1 MEFSGLSSQS
11 PLLQAFIQLF
21 FIGVDLIVMLGFCIA
36 FLRLR
41 DRFALFVLAALSFD
55 ALRLSVVL
63 IGVFRGE
70 PFPLPLLDVFSFLR
84 GFSIFGA
91 VQVIGGITWSR
102 RLIATILSVFG
113 ILAIVPSIFGATQLL
128 PIASGVSSSLAHL
141 AVCVLLVRIRLLDS
155 PGTIAL
161 FVATLLSTLFFAFG
175 IYAQSWGSPVSVVLY
190 YLLHNAMNMFVWVSL
205 GVIGLDRVGIW
216 LSNARMAVDES
227 EQRFLLVANA
237 STDAILAINRDGQII
252 DWNSYASESF
262 GWAKRHALEMNV
274 SDILPEQSADNL
286 TTRQGQSRVRTSSG
300 GTQTFDRFET
310 TAVRK
315 SGNAFPVEVTLV
327 YLPKSGAYSLALI
340 VRDITERKDYESTLV
355 QAKDEF
361 EALNE
366 RLEIALSQ
374 ATDMAATA
382 NDANLA
388 KSQFLAT
395 MSHEIRTPMNGI
407 IGMTSLLAYTELE
420 DEQKE
425 FVATIR
431 ESCDVLLTIINEILD
446 FSKIEAGQL
455 QLENQSFDLRRCVEG
470 ALDLLSRNAAEKAVY
485 LGYLFRDIPTT
496 TIYSDETRLRQI
508 LVNLVGNAIK
518 FTESGGVFVY
528 VSGVEHGVDEHEI
541 TITVVDSGI
550 GIPDD
555 KRELLFEPFSQV
567 DPSTARKFG
576 GTGLGLAICSR
587 LSELM
592 GGKIWVESEVG
603 VGSRFSF
610 SIRAKGLA
618 SVVPDYLDP
627 NQSALTGRNVVVV
640 EGNESSRE
648 ILGHYCRLWGMN
660 LIECPDFDSFEA
672 YLDKSGKVDFLLID
686 NELMTSA
693 GTDLVLKRREHRAL
707 NNLPFLVV
715 SSGLVSNDWEQDR
728 HCVGVLNRPV
738 KPSRFYALV
747 HSYFEADFAKKK
759 SDSSLW
765 RFDEGLGE
773 TNPLRVLLAEDNFV
787 NQKVALG
794 FLHKMGY
801 VADLAGNGLEVL
813 DAMGRQAYDVI
824 LMDIQMP
831 EMGGLE
837 ATRRLIRNYSVEKRP
852 WIVAMT
858 AGATTEDQERCLEAG
873 MDDFLSK
880 PINAESFQEVLRRS
894 PRLGT
899 RHGSS

>member
-1 MEFSGLSSQS
+1 MELLGLTSQS

-21 FIGVDLIVMLGFCIA
+21 FIGADLIVLLGFCVA

-41 DRFALFVLAALSFD
+41 DRFALFVLAALFFD
-55 ALRLSVVL
+55 VLGLSMVL
-63 IGVFRGE
+63 VGVLRGE
-70 PFPLPLLDVFSFLR
+70 PLPVPLLDFLSFLR

-91 VQVIGGITWSR
+91 VQVIGGVTWR
-102 RLIATILSVFG
+102 RHLMAAILVVFG
-113 ILAIVPSIFGATQLL
+113 LLSLGPLLFGVAEIMPL
-128 PIASGVSSSLAHL
+128 ASGVSRSLAPL
-141 AVCVLLVRIRLLDS
+141 AVSVLLVRIRLLDA

-161 FVATLLSTLFFAFG
+161 FVANLLSLLFFACG
-175 IYAQSWGSPVSVVLY
+175 VYAESWGSSFSVVLY

-237 STDAILAINRDGQII
+237 STDAILAINREGQII

-262 GWAKRHALEMNV
+262 GWAKRQALEMNV
-274 SDILPEQSADNL
+274 SDILPQQTAENL
-286 TTRQGQSRVRTSSG
+286 TTRQGQSPSRTSSA

-315 SGNAFPVEVTLV
+315 SGQNFPVEVTLV

-340 VRDITERKDYESTLV
+340 VRDITERKDYESSLV

-366 RLEIALSQ
+366 RLELALSQ

-470 ALDLLSRNAAEKAVY
+470 ALDLLSRNAAEKSVY
-485 LGYLFRDIPTT
+485 LGYLFRDLPTT
-496 TIYSDETRLRQI
+496 MIYSDETRLRQV
-508 LVNLVGNAIK
+508 LVNLIGNAIK

-528 VSGVEHGVDEHEI
+528 VSGVEHGADENEI
-541 TITVVDSGI
+541 TFTVVDSGI
-550 GIPDD
+550 GIPED
-555 KRELLFEPFSQV
+555 KLALLFEPFSQV
-567 DPSTARKFG
+567 DPSVARKFG
-576 GTGLGLAICSR
+576 GTGLGLAICAR
-587 LSELM
+587 LCELM

-603 VGSRFSF
+603 IGSRFSF
-610 SIRAKGLA
+610 SIRAKGLT
-618 SVVPDYLDP
+618 SVTPDFLDP
-627 NQSALTGRNVVVV
+627 NQSALAGRHVVVI
-640 EGNESSRE
+640 EGNDASRE
-648 ILGHYCRLWGMN
+648 ILGSYCRLWGMN
-660 LIECPDFDSFEA
+660 LIECADFDAFET
-672 YLDKSGKVDFLLID
+672 YLEKRGKVDFLMVD
-686 NELMTSA
+686 NELMTTVRA
-693 GTDLVLKRREHRAL
+693 DLFQKRKEYPAL
-707 NNLPFLVV
+707 NSLPFLLV
-715 SSGLVSNDWEQDR
+715 SSRLVSNDWEQDR
-728 HCVGVLNRPV
+728 HCVGVLNRPI
-738 KPSRFYALV
+738 KPARFYALT
-747 HSYFEADFAKKK
+747 HSFFEADFAKKS

-765 RFDEGLGE
+765 RFDDGLGQ

-824 LMDIQMP
+824 LMDVQMP

-837 ATRRLIRNYSVEKRP
+837 ATRRLIRNYSASKRP

-880 PINAESFQEVLRRS
+880 PINAESFQEVIRRS
-894 PRLGT
+894 PRLGS
-899 RHGSS
+899 RSDSD